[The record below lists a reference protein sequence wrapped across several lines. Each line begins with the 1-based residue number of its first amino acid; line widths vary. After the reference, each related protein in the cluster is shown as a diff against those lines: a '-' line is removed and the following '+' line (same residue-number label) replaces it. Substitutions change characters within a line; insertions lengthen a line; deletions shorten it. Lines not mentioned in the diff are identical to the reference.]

1 MTLEERLAATADRAW
16 EVVIEAAPLYATQLG
31 DHRFDD
37 RLPPVTPQQRAEVL
51 ARLKSVAAE
60 AGPLAVVAA
69 TPGTDPGTATTAAA
83 LDAWLAMEIAFRES
97 EVAVWAIDPL
107 EGPQSALLNIPSYH
121 PVETVQQAEAMVA
134 RWSAMGPWIDAVRA
148 NVGEALAD
156 GLVSPA
162 SPVRRVVDQL
172 DDLLGRPD
180 EDWPLLDPVRVDRPA
195 WSAAERQRFTDRLT
209 DAVATGIRPAFV
221 RYREQLVDVVL
232 PRARSN
238 DSPGLGTVP
247 GGQAAYA
254 SLVRAHT
261 TTDKTPAEIHD
272 IGLAEIARIDA
283 ELTELAGRTIGATDL
298 ADAHRRLRED
308 PALHFDTGAQ
318 VYDTAVRSL
327 ERARAAI
334 PQWFGTL
341 PTAPCEVVEM
351 ARHEAEHSTIAYYR
365 EPAADGSRP
374 GRYYINTA
382 HPETRPRYEAET
394 LAFHESI
401 PGHHLQIAIGQERTD
416 LPTFRRYGG
425 FTAYIEGWGLYT
437 ERLSDEMCLY
447 SGDLDRIGVLSFD
460 GWRAGRLVVDTGM
473 HALGWSRDRA
483 IDFMIEHTAIAPNN
497 VGNEID
503 RYITWPGQALA
514 YKIGQLELLRLR
526 ATASDRLGPVF
537 DIRGFH
543 DAVLTESSLPLSVL
557 AGVVDR
563 WLTIEAGD
571 AIS

>member
-1 MTLEERLAATADRAW
+1 MTPEERIAKTAEDAW
-16 EVVIEAAPLYATQLG
+16 ETVIAAAPLYATQLG

-37 RLPPVTPQQRAEVL
+37 RLPPVTPDERAGVL
-51 ARLKSVAAE
+51 DRLRRIHAE
-60 AGPLAVVAA
+60 ATELGSSSV
-69 TPGTDPGTATTAAA
+69 TATA
-83 LDAWLAMEIAFRES
+83 LEAWLAMEIAFRES

-107 EGPQSALLNIPSYH
+107 EGPQSALLNVPSYH
-121 PVETVQQAEAMVA
+121 PVETVQQADAMVA
-134 RWSAMGPWIDAVRA
+134 RWSGMGPWIDAVRA

-162 SPVRRVVDQL
+162 SPVHRVVDQL

-180 EDWPLLDPVRVDRPA
+180 DDWPLLDPLRVDRPA
-195 WSAAERQRFTDRLT
+195 WSTAERQHFADGLIK
-209 DAVATGIRPAFV
+209 AVATGIRPAFV
-221 RYREQLVDVVL
+221 RYRDFLADVVL
-232 PRARSN
+232 PHARSN
-238 DSPGLGTVP
+238 DSPGLGAVP
-247 GGQAAYA
+247 GGQTAYA
-254 SLVRAHT
+254 ALVRAHT
-261 TTDKTPAEIHD
+261 TTDLTAAEIHE

-283 ELTELAGRTIGATDL
+283 ELTDLAGRTIGTVDL

-308 PALHFDTGAQ
+308 PALHFETATQ

-327 ERARAAI
+327 DRARAAI
-334 PQWFGTL
+334 PGWFGTL
-341 PTAPCEVVEM
+341 PAAPCEVVEM

-382 HPETRPRYEAET
+382 HAETRPRYEAEA

-437 ERLSDEMCLY
+437 ERLSDEMGLY

-473 HALGWSRDRA
+473 HALGWTRDQA
-483 IDFMIEHTAIAPNN
+483 IEFMIEHTAIAPNN

-503 RYITWPGQALA
+503 RYITWPGQALS

-526 ATASDRLGPVF
+526 ALARERLGTAF

-557 AGVVDR
+557 ATVVER
-563 WLTIEAGD
+563 WAADPATA
-571 AIS
+571 

>member
-1 MTLEERLAATADRAW
+1 MTLDERIAKTAEDAW
-16 EVVIEAAPLYATQLG
+16 ETVIAAAPLYATQLG

-37 RLPPVTPQQRAEVL
+37 RLPPVTPDERAGVL
-51 ARLKSVAAE
+51 DRLRRIHAE
-60 AGPLAVVAA
+60 ATELGSSSV
-69 TPGTDPGTATTAAA
+69 TATA
-83 LDAWLAMEIAFRES
+83 LEAWLAMEIAFRES

-107 EGPQSALLNIPSYH
+107 EGPQSALLNVPSYH
-121 PVETVQQAEAMVA
+121 PVETVQQADAMVA
-134 RWSAMGPWIDAVRA
+134 RWSGMGPWIDAVRA

-162 SPVRRVVDQL
+162 SPVHRVVDQL

-180 EDWPLLDPVRVDRPA
+180 DDWPLLDPLRVDRPA
-195 WSAAERQRFTDRLT
+195 WSTAERQRFADGLT
-209 DAVATGIRPAFV
+209 RAVATGIRPAFV
-221 RYREQLVDVVL
+221 RYRDFLADVVL
-232 PRARSN
+232 PHARSN
-238 DSPGLGTVP
+238 DSPGLGAVP
-247 GGQAAYA
+247 GGQTAYA
-254 SLVRAHT
+254 ALVRAHT
-261 TTDKTPAEIHD
+261 TTDLTAAEIHE

-283 ELTELAGRTIGATDL
+283 ELTELAGRTIGTVDL

-308 PALHFDTGAQ
+308 PALHFETATQ

-327 ERARAAI
+327 DRARAAI
-334 PQWFGTL
+334 PGWFGTL
-341 PTAPCEVVEM
+341 PAAPCEVVEM

-382 HPETRPRYEAET
+382 HAETRPRYEAEA

-437 ERLSDEMCLY
+437 ERLSDEMGLY

-473 HALGWSRDRA
+473 HALGWTRDQA
-483 IDFMIEHTAIAPNN
+483 IEFMIEHTAIAPNN

-526 ATASDRLGPVF
+526 ALARERLGTAF

-557 AGVVDR
+557 ATVVER
-563 WLTIEAGD
+563 WAADPATA
-571 AIS
+571 

>member
-1 MTLEERLAATADRAW
+1 MTPDERIAKTAEDAW
-16 EVVIEAAPLYATQLG
+16 ETVIAAAPLYATQLG

-37 RLPPVTPQQRAEVL
+37 RLPPVTPNERAGVL
-51 ARLKSVAAE
+51 DRLRRIHAE
-60 AGPLAVVAA
+60 ATELGSSSV
-69 TPGTDPGTATTAAA
+69 TATA
-83 LDAWLAMEIAFRES
+83 LEAWLAMEIAFRES

-107 EGPQSALLNIPSYH
+107 EGPQSALLNVPSYH
-121 PVETVQQAEAMVA
+121 PVDTVQQADAMVA
-134 RWSAMGPWIDAVRA
+134 RWSGMGPWIDAVRA
-148 NVGEALAD
+148 NVAEALAD

-162 SPVRRVVDQL
+162 SPVHRVVDQL

-180 EDWPLLDPVRVDRPA
+180 DDWPLLDPLRVDRPA
-195 WSAAERQRFTDRLT
+195 WSTAERQRFADGLT
-209 DAVATGIRPAFV
+209 KAVATGIRPAFV
-221 RYREQLVDVVL
+221 RYRDFLADVVL
-232 PRARSN
+232 PHARSN
-238 DSPGLGTVP
+238 DSPGLGAVP
-247 GGQAAYA
+247 GGQTAYA
-254 SLVRAHT
+254 ALVRAHT
-261 TTDKTPAEIHD
+261 TTDLTAAEIHE

-283 ELTELAGRTIGATDL
+283 ELTELAGRTIGTVDL

-308 PALHFDTGAQ
+308 PALHFETATQ

-327 ERARAAI
+327 DRARAAI
-334 PQWFGTL
+334 PGWFGTL
-341 PTAPCEVVEM
+341 PAAPCEVVEM

-382 HPETRPRYEAET
+382 HAETRPRYEAEA

-437 ERLSDEMCLY
+437 ERLSDEMGLY

-460 GWRAGRLVVDTGM
+460 GWRAARLVVDTGM
-473 HALGWSRDRA
+473 HALGWTRDQA
-483 IDFMIEHTAIAPNN
+483 IEFMIEHTAIAPNN

-526 ATASDRLGPVF
+526 ALARERLGTAF

-557 AGVVDR
+557 ATVVER
-563 WLTIEAGD
+563 WAADPATA
-571 AIS
+571 

>member
-1 MTLEERLAATADRAW
+1 MTLDERLAETADRAW
-16 EVVIEAAPLYATQLG
+16 EVVIAAAPLYATQLG

-37 RLPPVTPQQRAEVL
+37 RLPPVTPQERAEVL
-51 ARLKSVAAE
+51 ARLRSVAADAGAIAAE
-60 AGPLAVVAA
+60 AGAPDV
-69 TPGTDPGTATTAAA
+69 DPGTATTAAA

-107 EGPQSALLNIPSYH
+107 EGPQSALLNVPSYH
-121 PVETVQQAEAMVA
+121 PVETVQQGEAMID

-180 EDWPLLDPVRVDRPA
+180 EDWPLLDPIRVERPT
-195 WSAAERQRFTDRLT
+195 WSAAERQRFADGLSN
-209 DAVATGIRPAFV
+209 AVATGIRPAFV
-221 RYREQLVDVVL
+221 RYRELLVDVVL
-232 PRARSN
+232 PHARSN
-238 DSPGLGTVP
+238 DSPGLGAVP

-254 SLVRAHT
+254 SLARAHT
-261 TTDKTPAEIHD
+261 TTNLTPAEIHD

-283 ELTELAGRTIGATDL
+283 ELTELAGRTIGAVDL

-308 PALHFDTGAQ
+308 PALHFETAGL
-318 VYDTAVRSL
+318 VFDTAVRSL
-327 ERARAAI
+327 DRARDAI
-334 PQWFGTL
+334 PDWFGTL
-341 PTAPCEVVEM
+341 PVAPCEVVEM

-382 HPETRPRYEAET
+382 HPETRPRYEAEA

-401 PGHHLQIAIGQERTD
+401 PGHHLQIAIGQERAD

-437 ERLSDEMCLY
+437 ERLSDEMGLY
-447 SGDLDRIGVLSFD
+447 TAELDRIGVLSFD
-460 GWRAGRLVVDTGM
+460 GWRAARLVVDTGM

-514 YKIGQLELLRLR
+514 YKIGQLELLRQR
-526 ATASDRLGPVF
+526 AAASERLGPAF

-557 AGVVDR
+557 GGVVGRWVDVQVDR
-563 WLTIEAGD
+563 RA
-571 AIS
+571 

>member
-1 MTLEERLAATADRAW
+1 MTLDERIAKTAEDAW
-16 EVVIEAAPLYATQLG
+16 ETVIAAAPLYATQLG

-37 RLPPVTPQQRAEVL
+37 RLPPVTPDERAGVL
-51 ARLKSVAAE
+51 DRLRRIHAE
-60 AGPLAVVAA
+60 ATELGSSSV
-69 TPGTDPGTATTAAA
+69 TATA
-83 LDAWLAMEIAFRES
+83 LEAWLAMEIAFRES

-107 EGPQSALLNIPSYH
+107 EGPQSALLNVPSYH
-121 PVETVQQAEAMVA
+121 PVDTVQQADVMVA
-134 RWSAMGPWIDAVRA
+134 RWSGMGPWIDAVRA

-162 SPVRRVVDQL
+162 SPVHRVVDQL

-180 EDWPLLDPVRVDRPA
+180 DDWPLLDPLRVDRPA
-195 WSAAERQRFTDRLT
+195 WSTAERHRFADGLT
-209 DAVATGIRPAFV
+209 QAVATGIRPAFV
-221 RYREQLVDVVL
+221 RYRDFLADVVL
-232 PRARSN
+232 PHARSN
-238 DSPGLGTVP
+238 DSPGLGAVP
-247 GGQAAYA
+247 GGQTAYA
-254 SLVRAHT
+254 ALVRAHT
-261 TTDKTPAEIHD
+261 TTDLTAAEIHE

-283 ELTELAGRTIGATDL
+283 ELTELAGRTIGTVDL

-308 PALHFDTGAQ
+308 PALHFETATQ

-327 ERARAAI
+327 DRARAAI
-334 PQWFGTL
+334 PGWFATL
-341 PTAPCEVVEM
+341 PAAPCEVVEM

-382 HPETRPRYEAET
+382 HAETRPRYEAEA

-437 ERLSDEMCLY
+437 ERLSDEMGLY

-473 HALGWSRDRA
+473 HALGWTRDQA
-483 IDFMIEHTAIAPNN
+483 IEFMIEHTAIAPNN

-526 ATASDRLGPVF
+526 ALARERLGTAF

-557 AGVVDR
+557 ATVVER
-563 WLTIEAGD
+563 WAADPSTA
-571 AIS
+571 